1 MLLDAL
7 ANSVR
12 ILARGERTVL
22 AAEVLEPN
30 PAYAFYLRVGYAP
43 ISWNARIAALE
54 GAGIPQGQLKVR
66 HALAPDAL
74 ALARLDGALALRRRG
89 AGDLRFD
96 RPRAIDATLVS
107 AVAARLGG
115 GLPVSLREPQ
125 TLVAADPSGAV
136 RASASFTMHALEP
149 PFMPIRRALLGRFA
163 LDPTFPAAPL
173 VASLVGFAS
182 RISCA
187 DGATHLELTDLS
199 GPGSDLY
206 DAAIA
211 VGAGPWSRIMQK
223 LS

>member
-1 MLLDAL
+1 
-7 ANSVR
+7 
-12 ILARGERTVL
+12 
-22 AAEVLEPN
+22 
-30 PAYAFYLRVGYAP
+30 VGYAP
-43 ISWNARIAALE
+43 ISWNARIESLQ
-54 GAGIPQGQLKVR
+54 GAGVPQGQLRVR
-66 HALAPDAL
+66 HALVPDAL

-107 AVAARLGG
+107 AIGARLGG

-163 LDPTFPAAPL
+163 LDPTYPAAPL
-173 VASLVGFAS
+173 VSSLVGFAS
-182 RISCA
+182 RIACA

-199 GPGSDLY
+199 APRSDLY
-206 DAAIA
+206 DAAVA
-211 VGAGPWSRIMQK
+211 VGAEPWSRIMQK